1 MRRKNASV
9 FVKKITAG
17 VLTVAMV
24 VAGFVIIPKTAEAA
38 NEKDQAIYDD
48 YQRSEFINLYK
59 TEKKKAP
66 VREGYVFGGWYQDV
80 DGTKKALTEEEAG
93 KKADNG
99 TGAENIYAKFV
110 PAYVLSVKTQNKTG
124 TSEATTDPTDMRI
137 LTAVDSLD
145 YLETGLELYTLN
157 QNEKNVEPNKK
168 VYKKIYVGEQLTLE
182 ADQVFGSAAKYFSV
196 WRLTNIPR
204 EYFDDIVYVRPYWKT
219 VDGTIVKGLAKYVHV
234 EDGYMNYVNVPVNLM
249 SGNKVAAGVVT
260 MTYPSDKLK
269 FVGCENGRVFDDGM
283 EYDSSTLGT
292 VKVVGNNAVVGDYY
306 TPGECLYANVR
317 FQVQSD
323 VKTYDKT
330 TQTRNT
336 WFDFSFTEDF
346 SDWEEATQTAGVWD
360 VQQ

>member
-38 NEKDQAIYDD
+38 NDKEQAIYVKCNRTD
-48 YQRSEFINLYK
+48 FIKSYK
-59 TEKKKAP
+59 TDNKKAP
-66 VREGYVFGGWYQDV
+66 VYEGYVFGGWYQDV
-80 DGTKKALTEEEAG
+80 NDAKKALTVEEAG
-93 KKADNG
+93 KEADNE

-124 TSEATTDPTDMRI
+124 TSAATTDPTDMRI

-157 QNEKNVEPNKK
+157 QNKKDVEPNAK
-168 VYKKIYVGEQLTLE
+168 VYKKISVGDQITLE

-196 WRLTNIPR
+196 WRLTGIPQ

-219 VDGTIVKGLAKYVHV
+219 VDGTIVKGLAKYVYV
-234 EDGYMNYVNVPVNLM
+234 EDGYKKYVNVPVNLM
-249 SGNKVAAGVVT
+249 SGNDVAAGVVT
-260 MTYPSDKLK
+260 ITYPSDKLK

-283 EYDSSTLGT
+283 ECNSSTPGT
-292 VKVVGNNAVVGDYY
+292 VKVVGNNAVVGGYC

-317 FQVQSD
+317 FERKED
-323 VKTYDKT
+323 TPLYNTDG
-330 TQTRNT
+330 TRNI

-346 SDWEEATQTAGVWD
+346 SDWEENRQVAGVWN